1 MAAIRAEPAAE
12 RSGGSEK
19 PGLTQAVEQGC
30 YDAVREF
37 AKDLMISLTEQLS
50 TEAVAKETEATWQQ
64 LADDGDELAMQLA
77 HIASAIKGVPISAV
91 ATVLEA
97 SAEALLRSVVHGCFH
112 LRQWRE
118 AHPFLCLLVV
128 LSVCGCRVR
137 HTPLS
142 FPHTHTLQC
151 HS

>member
-1 MAAIRAEPAAE
+1 M
-12 RSGGSEK
+12 
-19 PGLTQAVEQGC
+19 EQGC

-91 ATVLEA
+91 ATVQ
-97 SAEALLRSVVHGCFH
+97 SGGVG
-112 LRQWRE
+112 
-118 AHPFLCLLVV
+118 
-128 LSVCGCRVR
+128 
-137 HTPLS
+137 
-142 FPHTHTLQC
+142 
-151 HS
+151 